1 MILLY
6 YILLYKPI
14 NQPIK
19 MSIAFKFNTAPD
31 YIHWTGN
38 IAPEIWD
45 IIFTFKEAAEE
56 RDFIQP
62 LIEKFKAIGYEAITG
77 RHAYGGDRQEEYCQK
92 NKIAQTWNGGNSCFW
107 KMRDVAIV
115 FDTFNM
121 KLPSARSLP
130 KEYKKKG
137 MTLEIVKKFWGEE
150 EKNLYMIAKSFTT
163 YIRTRC
169 REREVSLMMEEWE
182 EDGLNYTGL
191 PQFIQMGQDMK
202 REWRERDDVKAFAM
216 HR

>member
-1 MILLY
+1 
-6 YILLYKPI
+6 
-14 NQPIK
+14 

-163 YIRTRC
+163 FISTRGHLT
-169 REREVSLMMEEWE
+169 RMLQSKKTQEEWAVILLKEDWE

-191 PQFIQMGQDMK
+191 PQFIQMAQDMK
-202 REWRERDDVKAFAM
+202 REWIERDDVKAFAM
-216 HR
+216 ER

>member
-1 MILLY
+1 
-6 YILLYKPI
+6 
-14 NQPIK
+14 
-19 MSIAFKFNTAPD
+19 MSIAFKFNTAPG

-38 IAPEIWD
+38 IPPEIWD

-77 RHAYGGDRQEEYCQK
+77 RYAYGGDRQEEYCKK
-92 NKIAQTWNGGNSCFW
+92 NKIQQTWNGGNSCYW

-130 KEYKKKG
+130 KEYKKQG
-137 MTLEIVKKFWGEE
+137 MTMEIVKKFWGEE
-150 EKNLYMIAKSFTT
+150 EKNLYMLAQSFTACVHHPRGQA
-163 YIRTRC
+163 YMDEDIEVK
-169 REREVSLMMEEWE
+169 REREVSVMKEDWD

-202 REWRERDDVKAFAM
+202 REWREREDVKAFAM
-216 HR
+216 ER